1 MPTEILTATFHIKLD
16 GSDASETLMNNLVR
30 LEVDRSLFM
39 PGQFILEFVD
49 VELVWVD
56 DTTLQIG
63 KEVEILAG
71 ANPTN
76 DPNAPA
82 VVSLIKGEIT
92 AVEPVFD
99 NDGVARVVVRGYDKL
114 HRLQRGNRTATFLQM
129 TDSDII
135 SKVAREAG
143 LSATVTATSTNHPYV
158 IRDDISDYDFL
169 TMLARRNGQ
178 VLHFDNGTLNVKA
191 PDAFSF
197 PEVTSKWL
205 QDLLEFRPSL
215 SISGQVN
222 EVTVRGWDP
231 KQKREVVGRATTAK
245 YAPNQIGHPN
255 RGFQTAQSKISTG
268 KFHLSEVIDTQDM
281 AQKVADSAFSRMAAN
296 DLVGE
301 GLCEGEPKIKPG
313 AKIRLTGLGTNFSG
327 TYLVTRARHFYSPD
341 ESYRTEFWVG
351 GMSSGTMANL
361 LSPAK
366 SNEPLRSGAFHG
378 LIPAIVTNNSDPDDL
393 GRVKVK
399 FPSLS
404 ADDESF
410 WARVVSL
417 GAGADRGWNILPE
430 VNDEVVV
437 GFANGD
443 PNRPYLLGG
452 VWNGMDKMPSKKAD
466 TVVGGKVEIREFK
479 TRVGHVL
486 RFTDGESNAKIELL
500 DKTGKNTLVIDTK
513 ENKISIEAG
522 GDISVKA
529 GKNVT
534 IEGGMNV
541 SVKAGMNL
549 ELKAVNVN
557 VEASAKF
564 ALKAAVVDIAGSGP
578 VKISGAMV
586 MIN

>member
-1 MPTEILTATFHIKLD
+1 MR
-16 GSDASETLMNNLVR
+16 NLVR
-30 LEVDRSLFM
+30 IEVDRSLFM
-39 PGQFILEFVD
+39 PGEFILEVID
-49 VELVWVD
+49 LELKWID
-56 DTTLQIG
+56 DSTLQIG

-82 VVSLIKGEIT
+82 VISLITGEIT

-99 NDGVARVVVRGYDKL
+99 TEGARVVVRGYDKL
-114 HRLQRGNRTATFLQM
+114 HRLQRGNKTATFLQM
-129 TDSDII
+129 TDSDIMTKI
-135 SKVAREAG
+135 AAEAG
-143 LSATVTATSTNHPYV
+143 LKAQVTATSTNHPYV

-178 VLHFDNGTLNVKA
+178 VLQFENGTLNVKS
-191 PDAFSF
+191 PDGFNY
-197 PEVTSKWL
+197 PEVASKWL

-215 SISGQVN
+215 SISGQVD

-231 KQKREVVGRATTAK
+231 KKKQEVVGRATKAQ
-245 YAPNQIGHPN
+245 YIPNTIGQAN
-255 RGFQTAQSKISTG
+255 RGYETARSKISAG
-268 KFHLSEVIDTQDM
+268 KYQLSEVIDTQDM

-313 AKIRLTGLGTNFSG
+313 AKIRLTGLGSNFSG
-327 TYLVTRARHFYSPD
+327 AYLVTRARHFYSPG

-351 GMSSGTMANL
+351 GMNSGTMASL
-361 LSPAK
+361 LSPVK
-366 SNEPLRSGAFHG
+366 SSEPLRSGAFHG
-378 LIPAIVTNNSDPDDL
+378 LIPAIVTNNKDPDDL

-404 ADDESF
+404 AEDESF

-417 GAGADRGWNILPE
+417 GAGAARGWNILPE

-452 VWNGMDKMPSKKAD
+452 VWNGKDKMPSSQAQTIKA
-466 TVVGGKVEIREFK
+466 GKVEIREFK
-479 TRVGHVL
+479 TRAGHVL
-486 RFTDGESNAKIELL
+486 RFTDGDSTAKIELL
-500 DKTGKNTLVIDTK
+500 DKTGNNSLVIDTV
-513 ENKISIEAG
+513 ENKISIEAS
-522 GDISVKA
+522 GDVSVKA

-564 ALKAAVVDIAGSGP
+564 ALKAAMVDIAGTGP

>member
-1 MPTEILTATFHIKLD
+1 MPTEILTSAFHIKLE
-16 GSDASETLMNNLVR
+16 GSDASETLMDNLVR
-30 LEVDRSLFM
+30 FEVDRSLFL
-39 PGQFILEFVD
+39 PGQFILEFID
-49 VELVWVD
+49 SELQWVD
-56 DTTLQIG
+56 DTLLQIG

-71 ANPTN
+71 ANPTLE
-76 DPNAPA
+76 PSAPA
-82 VVSLIKGEIT
+82 MVQLINGEIT

-99 NDGVARVVVRGYDKL
+99 HDGVARVVVRGYDKL
-114 HRLQRGNRTATFLQM
+114 HRLQRGNKTATFLQV
-129 TDSDII
+129 TDSDVI
-135 SKVAREAG
+135 SKVAGEAG
-143 LSATVTATSTNHPYV
+143 LSVSVTSTTTNHPYV
-158 IRDDISDYDFL
+158 IRDDISAYDFI

-178 VLHFDNGTLNVKA
+178 VLLFENGTLNVKA
-191 PDAFSF
+191 PDAFNF
-197 PEVTSKWL
+197 PEVASKWL

-231 KQKREVVGRATTAK
+231 KQKREVVGQATTAK
-245 YAPNQIGHPN
+245 YAPNKIGN
-255 RGFQTAQSKISTG
+255 SSRGFQTAQSKISTG
-268 KFHLSEVIDTQDM
+268 KFHLSEVIDTQEM

-327 TYLVTRARHFYSPD
+327 TYLVTRARHFYSPG

-351 GMSSGTMANL
+351 GMSSGTIASL

-366 SNEPLRSGAFHG
+366 SNEPLRSGAFSG
-378 LIPAIVTNNSDPDDL
+378 LIPAIVTNNNDPDDL

-404 ADDESF
+404 EDNESS

-430 VNDEVVV
+430 INDEVVV

-452 VWNGMDKMPSKKAD
+452 VWNGKDKMPSPISN
-466 TVVGGKVEIREFK
+466 TVKSGKVEIREFK

-486 RFTDGESNAKIELL
+486 RFTDGASDAKIELL
-500 DKTGKNTLVIDTK
+500 DKTGKNTLVINTI

-522 GDISVKA
+522 GDITVKA

-557 VEASAKF
+557 VDASAKF
-564 ALKAAVVDIAGSGP
+564 ALKAAMVDIAGSGV
-578 VKISGAMV
+578 VKISGPMV